1 MEHVVKNINDPNI
14 RKALRLSI
22 FEGVLWALMF
32 GSSENY
38 IVPFALLFGASVF
51 QVSLLQGLGQVG
63 VGLSQLF
70 GSFLVHHTEHRK
82 GLCLLGNTL
91 HASSWLFVFFI
102 TLITRQV
109 WFAILFFGLGLTFT
123 NLGGP
128 GWISWM
134 NDLVPQE
141 VRGRFWG
148 IRNRILGV
156 AQFVAIL
163 AAGLSLFW
171 AQQWHSE
178 LVAYGVLF
186 SFGFAARFSGVFL
199 LKRQYEPRAQIPAEK
214 SPMKFRK
221 FIPRLATTNFGRF
234 VFFVILM
241 TFSINLM
248 APLIPVYLLQEL
260 GFNYLQFTVLIMT
273 STIFTFIFMTYWG
286 PLSDKYGNHRILTV
300 TALVMPLLPFAW
312 IFIRNFYLLIPLQI
326 FSGFIWAGFNLSV
339 LNYIFDAVRR
349 ENISKISGYYTFL
362 NTSCAFLG
370 SLCGGFMAFLLGEW
384 KVAFLFFNPFT
395 IVFAMSFILRV
406 VILMIFHN
414 KFKEIREVAVSP
426 GLRYFF
432 IYKPA
437 TNVIN
442 RFMVLR
448 ARFRR

>member
-1 MEHVVKNINDPNI
+1 LKHVLKNIKDPNI
-14 RKALRLSI
+14 KKGLRLSI
-22 FEGVLWALMF
+22 IEGVLWALMF

-38 IVPFALLFGASVF
+38 IVPFALLFGASVL

-70 GSFLVHHTEHRK
+70 GSFVVHHTGRRK

-91 HASSWLFVFFI
+91 HAFSWLFVFFI
-102 TLITRQV
+102 TLITRLV

-134 NDLVPQE
+134 NDLVPRE

-148 IRNRILGV
+148 IRNRILGL
-156 AQFVAIL
+156 AQFAAIF

-171 AQQWHSE
+171 AQQVRAE
-178 LVAYGVLF
+178 LAAYGILF
-186 SFGFAARFSGVFL
+186 SFGFMARFSGVFL
-199 LKRQYEPRAQIPAEK
+199 LKRQYEPRTHIPVEK
-214 SPMKFRK
+214 SRMKFRK
-221 FIPRLATTNFGRF
+221 FIPRLVTTNFGRF

-248 APLIPVYLLQEL
+248 APLIPVYLLREL

-286 PLSDKYGNHRILTV
+286 PLSDKYGNYRILTV

-349 ENISKISGYYTFL
+349 ENVSKISGYYTFL
-362 NTSCAFLG
+362 NTMCAFLG
-370 SLCGGFMAFLLGEW
+370 SLCGGFLAALLAEW
-384 KVAFLFFNPFT
+384 KAVFWFLNPFT
-395 IVFAMSFILRV
+395 IVFAVSFVLRGTV
-406 VILMIFHN
+406 LLIFRN
-414 KFKEIREVAVSP
+414 KFKEIREVEVSP

-442 RFMVLR
+442 RFQVLR